1 MRFYIL
7 LISLLLLSGCS
18 ALPSVFSDARIK
30 DVAYAQVLADAESYT
45 NTMVRW
51 GGVIIGLENEESQN
65 TLKVMSYPLDYYGRP
80 DIDSESEG
88 YFVIKSPERLD
99 PEQYTAGRELVA
111 VGVIEGKTVPSPGH
125 DSIGLPVI
133 KASGIHLWPVAY
145 RSNYYW
151 HCPSC
156 YFQQLYW

>member
-1 MRFYIL
+1 MKFYIL
-7 LISLLLLSGCS
+7 LISLLLSACS

-30 DVAYAQVLADAESYT
+30 DVAYAELLADAESYT

-51 GGVIIGLENEESQN
+51 GGVIIGLENEASQS
-65 TLKVMSYPLDYYGRP
+65 TLKVMFYPLDYYGRP
-80 DIDSESEG
+80 DFDSASAG

-99 PEQYTAGRELVA
+99 PGQYTEGRGLVA
-111 VGVIEGKTVPSPGH
+111 VGIVEGRTVSSSGH
-125 DSIGLPVI
+125 DGIGLPVI
-133 KASGIHLWPVAY
+133 KASSIHLWPVAY
-145 RSNYYW
+145 RNNYYW